1 MKTAG
6 MQRTD
11 HEILQAVR
19 DELDWTPDVDAAR
32 IGVAVDHGGVTLTGE
47 VPSYTERVAATRA
60 ALRVHGVL
68 ALADEL
74 IVNPPAAGILTDS
87 TIAQAIEHAFE
98 YAGTLPSTVKATVSH
113 GRVTLTGT
121 ADWNYERAQAR
132 RLVRGIKGAR
142 DVLDLIELTPRAS
155 ADATSKRIHAALL
168 RNAALD
174 AQSIHVTAEGTRVKL
189 TGTVR
194 SIAERRQAELAAW
207 ADPNVTAVD
216 NQLLVAP

>member
-1 MKTAG
+1 MERNTDMKTAG

-87 TIAQAIEHAFE
+87 TVAQAIEHAFE
-98 YAGTLPSTVKATVSH
+98 YAVTLPSTVKATVRH

-132 RLVRGIKGAR
+132 RLVRGIKGVR
-142 DVLDLIELTPRAS
+142 DVLDLIELTRAHRRMPHRNESTRPCFATRPWTRRAS
-155 ADATSKRIHAALL
+155 TSPPR
-168 RNAALD
+168 
-174 AQSIHVTAEGTRVKL
+174 EPG
-189 TGTVR
+189 
-194 SIAERRQAELAAW
+194 
-207 ADPNVTAVD
+207 
-216 NQLLVAP
+216 